1 MSAYILFQKDNTI
14 SSWARA
20 GYLKSTRQLS
30 RWANGCGQDFSQL
43 RGEQLETLRKNRAWC
58 PDCFADSK
66 HKVRFRQQCM
76 IVPGNHALLPKAY
89 KRTPSWSRWQS
100 KALIYSK

>member
-43 RGEQLETLRKNRAWC
+43 RGEQLET
-58 PDCFADSK
+58 
-66 HKVRFRQQCM
+66 H
-76 IVPGNHALLPKAY
+76 PGNYDMALTTFASGKKVQMSVSSISGCDTRHRKTPITDAS
-89 KRTPSWSRWQS
+89 RTMMSHGV
-100 KALIYSK
+100 I